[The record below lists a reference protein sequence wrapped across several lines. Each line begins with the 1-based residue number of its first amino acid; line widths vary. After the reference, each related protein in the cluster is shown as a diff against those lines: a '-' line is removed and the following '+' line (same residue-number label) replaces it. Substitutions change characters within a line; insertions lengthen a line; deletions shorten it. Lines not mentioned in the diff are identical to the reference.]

1 MSRMHQDIKWIVVL
15 AQFFGLFPVRNAGSD
30 NFQDMMFTWRSKRAV
45 LSLTVIVG
53 SSFTM
58 VMSFYRMC
66 NVGYTLHRL
75 GK

>member
-1 MSRMHQDIKWIVVL
+1 
-15 AQFFGLFPVRNAGSD
+15 VRNAGSD
-30 NFQDMMFTWRSKRAV
+30 NFQDMIFTWKSKRAV
-45 LSLTVIVG
+45 LSLAVIVG